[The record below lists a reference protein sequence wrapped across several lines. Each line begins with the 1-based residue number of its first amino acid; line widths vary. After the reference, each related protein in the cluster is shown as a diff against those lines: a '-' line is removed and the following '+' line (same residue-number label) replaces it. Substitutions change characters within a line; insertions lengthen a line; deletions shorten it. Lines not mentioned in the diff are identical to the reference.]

1 LYVLLKL
8 INMMWGIF
16 ENFIYQILWAVFII
30 LGGILVIKFIE
41 KILLEFF
48 EKIKLKSV
56 FKLSGLEDSFGNVG
70 IKIDIVKILTE
81 IIKLFFVLLFLM
93 VIFEVLELQKVS
105 DFFEFLV
112 KYYLNVFVSLLI
124 FLGVLYFFAFSKKI
138 FLLSVEK
145 EKFAV
150 SPLFGK
156 GINFFV
162 WSLTIL
168 AILYQ
173 LNILRDLVLILFGG
187 LVGLIVL
194 SFGIAFG
201 FAGKEIAQKLLQE
214 IQEKF
219 KK

>member
-1 LYVLLKL
+1 
-8 INMMWGIF
+8 MWGIF

-70 IKIDIVKILTE
+70 IKIDIVKILTG

-138 FLLSVEK
+138 FLLSVEN

>member
-1 LYVLLKL
+1 
-8 INMMWGIF
+8 MMWGIF

-70 IKIDIVKILTE
+70 IKIDIVKILTG

-138 FLLSVEK
+138 FLLSVEN

>member
-1 LYVLLKL
+1 MPVFVSK
-8 INMMWGIF
+8 INHKIQF
-16 ENFIYQILWAVFII
+16 KQ
-30 LGGILVIKFIE
+30 

-93 VIFEVLELQKVS
+93 VIFEVLELQKIS

-145 EKFAV
+145 EKFTV

>member
-1 LYVLLKL
+1 
-8 INMMWGIF
+8 MMWGIF

>member
-1 LYVLLKL
+1 
-8 INMMWGIF
+8 MWGIF